1 MCQYLMY
8 IRVITELH
16 IYTFINNPYPP
27 YINLPSILLLPFT
40 MKLLKRLKQN
50 AACCIPVRSSYHLNS
65 TDHPL
70 YTLPE
75 VGRPRKT
82 STPVGTLPSP
92 VERYTKRSEPRSLES
107 LTAET
112 VQHSISSIR
121 NRDLKCP
128 PPATHFLPPPVPA
141 KPARSKKTSLKKK
154 SDPRSYKKKTIVIP
168 EKTDISHL
176 LPVDELQ
183 DQPRNCDLECIVCAL
198 AKPELRTRHHCS
210 SYRPSRI

>member
-1 MCQYLMY
+1 
-8 IRVITELH
+8 
-16 IYTFINNPYPP
+16 
-27 YINLPSILLLPFT
+27 
-40 MKLLKRLKQN
+40 MKLLKKLRKN
-50 AACCIPVRSSYHLNS
+50 ASCCIPVRSSYHLNS

-112 VQHSISSIR
+112 VYHAISTINAIEVR
-121 NRDLKCP
+121 CP
-128 PPATHFLPPPVPA
+128 PPTTNIQPPSIPV

-154 SDPRSYKKKTIVIP
+154 SDPRGNKKKTIVVP
-168 EKTDISHL
+168 EKTDLSHL
-176 LPVDELQ
+176 LPVDELH

-198 AKPELRTRHHCS
+198 AKPELRTRHHCT
-210 SYRPSRI
+210 SYRPCRI